1 MKRLKKTIHQVIA
14 EEIPTGY
21 RVLDLGCGNG
31 ELLSYLISQ
40 KNVKG
45 HGVDIDYK
53 ALINCIEK
61 GLSVIQLDL
70 NELPLDFSDNSFD
83 MVILN
88 QTIQEV
94 FHPDRIILEMLR
106 IGKEAI
112 LGFPNFGTLN
122 VRLKLLFNG
131 KMPVTDELP
140 YYWFNTPNI
149 HLLTLKDFKNFCK
162 VNKIRLKKEIYLK
175 SKIIKSKNKPNNYKR
190 IKFLPNLRAE
200 LVVVKIYKK

>member
-1 MKRLKKTIHQVIA
+1 MKRLKKTIHRVIA
-14 EEIPTGY
+14 EEIPSGC

-31 ELLSYLISQ
+31 ELLNYLISQ
-40 KNVKG
+40 KKVKG

-70 NELPLDFSDNSFD
+70 NELPLDFSNNAFD

-94 FHPDRIILEMLR
+94 MHPDKIIMEMLR

-112 LGFPNFGTLN
+112 LGFPNFGTLK
-122 VRLKLLFNG
+122 VRLKILFNG
-131 KMPVTDELP
+131 RMPVTDELP

-162 VNKIRLKKEIYLK
+162 TNKIKLKKEIYLK
-175 SKIIKSKNKPNNYKR
+175 SRIIKSRKKPNNYKR